1 VPDDAPSE
9 LRWFACHT
17 KPRCEKKFAA
27 LMAAESF
34 EHYLPLI
41 ETTRHYASRTRHFS
55 KPLFPSYVFARVPLA
70 IKARIYQ
77 QDLLVRAI
85 EVENETIFLRQLE
98 DVRII
103 AASGLTLSLH
113 PLLKRGTRVRVAD
126 GPLRN
131 LEGII
136 DDPANPQGIVV
147 AVDVLQLG
155 LHIRLPMEQLQP
167 LP

>member
-1 VPDDAPSE
+1 MPVVSTG
-9 LRWFACHT
+9 LHWLACHT

-41 ETTRHYASRTRHFS
+41 ETTRRYESRVRHFS
-55 KPLFPSYVFARVPLA
+55 KPLFPSYVFARVPTET
-70 IKARIYQ
+70 KARIYQ

-85 EVENETIFLRQLE
+85 EVENESAFLCQLE
-98 DVRII
+98 DVRVIV
-103 AASGLTLSLH
+103 ASGLTLSLH
-113 PLLKRGTRVRVAD
+113 PLLKRGSRVRVIN
-126 GPLRN
+126 GPLRG
-131 LEGII
+131 LEGVI
-136 DDPANPQGIVV
+136 DNPSDPQGIVL

-155 LHIRLPMEQLQP
+155 LHVRLPMEQLQP